1 MLVLWNMIF
10 YKCIFMTSL
19 KFSIYCEMYFTSR
32 LFVLFV
38 FALNTTSVGESLL
51 GYDHD
56 AR

>member
-1 MLVLWNMIF
+1 
-10 YKCIFMTSL
+10 MTSL

-56 AR
+56 ARWET